1 MIQDL
6 HSHTYYSF
14 CGKDCPEEVI
24 EKAIEGGIHVLGIC
38 DHCYGIAHR
47 REGTVFLNEEK
58 SLLDYQRAVNAYHDH
73 IRCVSEKYKNEIRTL
88 VGIEIPTINKPHLI
102 FPKEVDISF
111 FDYCLIEHIDR
122 DDTVAPDLFAFIS
135 EHSFPKVGI
144 AHTDLFSYL
153 KKGGKDPLSFFS
165 RLKEHGIFWEMN
177 VNFDSVHKY
186 RVLPYVAE
194 TLESRSRVEILKKSG
209 VSLSVGF
216 DGHRIADYLPEKV
229 IECCE
234 KITSLSLPLV
244 NI

>member
-14 CGKDCPEEVI
+14 CGKDRPEEVI
-24 EKAIEGGIHVLGIC
+24 EKAIEGGISLLGIC

-47 REGTVFLNEEK
+47 REGTVYSNEEK
-58 SLLDYQRAVNAYHDH
+58 SLLDYQRAVNAYFEH
-73 IRCVSEKYKNEIRTL
+73 ISLIREKYKNEIRIL

-102 FPKEVDISF
+102 FPKEVDVSF

-122 DDTVAPDLFAFIS
+122 SDSIAKDLFPFLAEYS
-135 EHSFPKVGI
+135 LPKTGI

-153 KKGGKDPLSFFS
+153 EKEGKDPLDFFFK
-165 RLKEHGIFWEMN
+165 LKEKGIFWEMN

-186 RVLPYVAE
+186 RILPYVSE
-194 TLESRSRVEILKKSG
+194 TLEDKTCVEILKKSG
-209 VSLSVGF
+209 VDLSVGF
-216 DGHRIADYLPEKV
+216 DGHRVSDYLPERV

-234 KITSLSLPLV
+234 KIERLNLPLV
-244 NI
+244 NL